1 MSQSVIINSVNN
13 DGEVAQILFKPDNS
27 IAVVNL
33 GNVILPYLFNPSIL
47 VPPKEIYGVYTI
59 LILDDDC
66 SYYLTIPRP
75 TPTPT
80 PTVTTTKTQTPTVT
94 PPFTPTPTFNP
105 CKVPTQ
111 TPTTTQ
117 TPTQTPTNTQTP
129 TQSCTNPCG
138 CN

>member
-1 MSQSVIINSVNN
+1 MSQEVLISSPHY
-13 DGEVAQILFKPDNS
+13 DGSTGQLLFKPVSTDTV
-27 IAVVNL
+27 INL
-33 GNVILPYLFNPSIL
+33 GNVTFPYLFIPSELI
-47 VPPKEIYGVYTI
+47 PPKEIYGVYTI

-94 PPFTPTPTFNP
+94 PTVTTTPTFNP

-117 TPTQTPTNTQTP
+117 TPTQTLTSTP
-129 TQSCTNPCG
+129 TPTPSCTNPCG